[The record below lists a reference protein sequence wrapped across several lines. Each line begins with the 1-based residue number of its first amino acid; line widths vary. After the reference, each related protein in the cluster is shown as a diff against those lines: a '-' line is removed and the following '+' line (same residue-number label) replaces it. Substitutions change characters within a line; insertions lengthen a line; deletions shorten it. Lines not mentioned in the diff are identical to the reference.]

1 MFMARHRLPEG
12 KVAERKAP
20 DRKTSGRYASRLGT
34 LERRYDFHLGE
45 AIRAALQG
53 NHDKAATHS
62 ETALSISRELYA
74 GAPDPGRHQP
84 ELAAALCNHAR
95 YGVTPLHT
103 IALLTESAGHY
114 ASLAAT
120 DPDVYEV
127 PRIDVLTRIAVASEL
142 SGDTADAVSLLREV
156 IAMFSRAPAA
166 DLAERDL
173 GLARARF
180 GLGRCLLKTGAT
192 TDGLTETDAG
202 LAVAEAALERLPVL
216 PADPDWLG
224 RTPRYLQLAVPDWA
238 AAAVRSMTLHEAA
251 GRWQHA
257 AAAARAA
264 VRLSGGLAGL
274 GGDSLREAYEAIRAR
289 ADAIWARADWAHTE
303 QPQRAPA
310 G

>member
-62 ETALSISRELYA
+62 ETALSISQELYA
-74 GAPDPGRHQP
+74 GAPDPARHQP

-202 LAVAEAALERLPVL
+202 LALAEAALERLPVL
-216 PADPDWLG
+216 AADPDWLG

>member
-1 MFMARHRLPEG
+1 MFMARHRPPEG
-12 KVAERKAP
+12 RASERKAP
-20 DRKTSGRYASRLGT
+20 DGETSGRYASRLGT
-34 LERRYDFHLGE
+34 LERRYNFHLGE

-53 NHDKAATHS
+53 SHDKAATHS
-62 ETALSISRELYA
+62 GTALSISRELCA
-74 GAPDPGRHQP
+74 GAPDPARHQP
-84 ELAAALCNHAR
+84 ELAAALCYHAR

-114 ASLAAT
+114 AALAEA
-120 DPDVYEV
+120 DPAVYEV
-127 PRIDVLTRIAVASEL
+127 PRIDVLTRVAVASDT
-142 SGDTADAVSLLREV
+142 SGNTEDAVSLLREV
-156 IAMFSRAPAA
+156 IRMYLRAPAA
-166 DLAERDL
+166 DPAERDL

-180 GLGRCLLKTGAT
+180 HLGRCLLKTGAAA
-192 TDGLTETDAG
+192 DGLTETDAG
-202 LAVAEAALERLPVL
+202 LALAEAALERLPALV
-216 PADPDWLG
+216 AGPDWLG

-274 GGDSLREAYEAIRAR
+274 GGDSLRQAHQAIRAR
-289 ADAIWARADWAHTE
+289 ADTIWARADWAHTE
-303 QPQRAPA
+303 HPQRAPA

>member
-1 MFMARHRLPEG
+1 MFKARHRPPEG
-12 KVAERKAP
+12 RGAERKAP
-20 DRKTSGRYASRLGT
+20 DRRTSGRYASRLGT

-53 NHDKAATHS
+53 SHDKAATHS
-62 ETALSISRELYA
+62 GTALSISRELYA
-74 GAPDPGRHQP
+74 GAPDPARHQP

-114 ASLAAT
+114 AALAAA
-120 DPDVYEV
+120 DPAVYEV
-127 PRIDVLTRIAVASEL
+127 PRIDVLTRVAVASDT
-142 SGDTADAVSLLREV
+142 SGDTNDAVSLLREV
-156 IAMFSRAPAA
+156 IRMYLRAPAA
-166 DLAERDL
+166 DPAERDL

-180 GLGRCLLKTGAT
+180 HLGRCLLKTGAAA
-192 TDGLTETDAG
+192 DGLTETDAG
-202 LAVAEAALERLPVL
+202 LALAEAALERLPVL
-216 PADPDWLG
+216 AADPDWLG

-257 AAAARAA
+257 ATAARAA

-274 GGDSLREAYEAIRAR
+274 GGESLREAYEAIRAR
-289 ADAIWARADWAHTE
+289 ADAIWARADWAHAE
-303 QPQRAPA
+303 HPQRAPA
-310 G
+310 